1 MAALNAAAIK
11 ELRDKTGA
19 GVMECKRA
27 LDEAGGSVVKA
38 AELLRERGIAHVEKV
53 AGRQVSHGLIEA
65 YIHAGGRIGTLVE
78 INCETDFVGRTDEF
92 KALAHDIAM
101 QVAATNPRYL
111 CPEDVPAD
119 APDEERVCL
128 LQQPFIKEPG
138 KTVQDVVNDAIA
150 KLRENIR
157 IRRYTRYELGA

>member
-65 YIHAGGRIGTLVE
+65 YSHA
-78 INCETDFVGRTDEF
+78 
-92 KALAHDIAM
+92 
-101 QVAATNPRYL
+101 
-111 CPEDVPAD
+111 
-119 APDEERVCL
+119 
-128 LQQPFIKEPG
+128 
-138 KTVQDVVNDAIA
+138 
-150 KLRENIR
+150 
-157 IRRYTRYELGA
+157 